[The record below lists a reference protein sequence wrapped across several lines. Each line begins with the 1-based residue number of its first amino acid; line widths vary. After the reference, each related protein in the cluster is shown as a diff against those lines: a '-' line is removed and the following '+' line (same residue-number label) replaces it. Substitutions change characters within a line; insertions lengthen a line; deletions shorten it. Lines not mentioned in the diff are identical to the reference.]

1 MWDYFIG
8 ECMKKENKTNGPIM
22 KQMCKGVRRIKL

>member
-1 MWDYFIG
+1 
-8 ECMKKENKTNGPIM
+8 MKKENKTNGPIM